1 MLYLFTTLI
10 IVLLNTFDTFAF
22 LTTNFRYSILT
33 TRSPQRQQ
41 TTIKMGKSLKELDW
55 TSLRVLRES
64 RSPSQLCPDNPTSSN
79 PRLAKDVP
87 YANAVLDSWRNDV
100 KSSEKLNDMDTMVA
114 RLSYTRQSDG
124 STFSGFIVVNENL
137 IDDLNNVENNAI
149 PVIILY
155 HTAAGPCDIFLM
167 HKADIIA
174 KDEIWGANGCI
185 VFIADMIS
193 DETGWTWTDRD
204 KYEEIK
210 QDLFQR
216 TKRNGEKNAK
226 RWKLRETIESFL
238 QTIQSFDEVN
248 SDKIGAMGWCLGG
261 HSILEMGRMNV
272 DGVKALVTFHGVFDG
287 INENEVISTKTKS
300 CGKGAL
306 ICNGLC
312 DPFISKESFDFGI
325 ETLKAN
331 FWEVEVLQF
340 ENVKHGFTNPAQDLN
355 PNDSFAFDREAATL
369 SWKNAIELMKKYV

>member
-1 MLYLFTTLI
+1 
-10 IVLLNTFDTFAF
+10 
-22 LTTNFRYSILT
+22 
-33 TRSPQRQQ
+33 
-41 TTIKMGKSLKELDW
+41 MGKTLKELDW
-55 TSLRVLRES
+55 ASLRILRES
-64 RSPSQLCPDNPTSSN
+64 KSPSQLCPDNPTSVN

-87 YANAVLDSWRNDV
+87 YAQVVLDTWKEDV
-100 KSSEKLNDMDTMVA
+100 KSNGKLNNLDTMGA

-124 STFSGFIVVNENL
+124 SKFSGYIVVNENL
-137 IDDLNNVENNAI
+137 IHELDIEKKNV

-167 HKADIIA
+167 HKADIIVR
-174 KDEIWGANGCI
+174 DEIWGANGCI
-185 VFIADMIS
+185 VFIADMLS
-193 DETGWTWTDRD
+193 DEIGWTWTNRD

-210 QDLFQR
+210 HELFQR

-226 RWKLRETIESFL
+226 RWKLRETIESIL
-238 QTIQSFDEVN
+238 HTLKSFDEVN

-287 INENEVISTKTKS
+287 INEHEHFSPKS
-300 CGKGAL
+300 EAYGKGAL

-312 DPFISKESFDFGI
+312 DPFISKESFDSGV
-325 ETLKAN
+325 ETLQAN

-340 ENVKHGFTNPAQDLN
+340 ESVKHGFTNPAQDLN
-355 PNDSFAFDREAATL
+355 PNDSFAFDKEAATN
-369 SWKNAIELMKKYV
+369 SWKKSIELIKKYLVI